1 MGTELL
7 LGFGAVAWTVEVTGV
22 VAVTVVAGISEGTI
36 VDGVVTTPFGELGA
50 VDEGVEWVDFCGG
63 GPLIELE
70 DGSLLW

>member
-1 MGTELL
+1 MLAEAGGGSDCVMGTELL

-50 VDEGVEWVDFCGG
+50 VDEGVE
-63 GPLIELE
+63 
-70 DGSLLW
+70 

>member
-50 VDEGVEWVDFCGG
+50 VDEGVE
-63 GPLIELE
+63 
-70 DGSLLW
+70 